1 MAVGRAVGWQG
12 GSGRAGAVCQIV
24 VVLALGAISII
35 IAYFAELRATVAGE
49 SGPIEVKVVF
59 LALEA
64 DGIVVAE
71 VAAYL
76 AGLAG
81 QPRER
86 YVEGAIRTPSE
97 AIETHVVQVAQ
108 LHAGSAVPPQAPRSW

>member
-108 LHAGSAVPPQAPRSW
+108 LHAGSPVPPQAPRSW